1 MEMRSSRGFSWPSSG
16 LDFAIALQG
25 AWVLSLIRKLRSWM
39 LPCGPPPKKKLLQLS
54 SRMLYDFKV
63 IKFFKSK
70 FGLIYKWIKE
80 YIIIVY

>member
-1 MEMRSSRGFSWPSSG
+1 MRSSRGFSWPSSG

-25 AWVLSLIRKLRSWM
+25 ARVLSLIRKLRSWM

>member
-1 MEMRSSRGFSWPSSG
+1 MGSI
-16 LDFAIALQG
+16 LDQETKILDAAM
-25 AWVLSLIRKLRSWM
+25 W
-39 LPCGPPPKKKLLQLS
+39 PPPKKKLLQLS